1 MNKEN
6 LTEIT
11 YGCDPEFF
19 VSQGG
24 VYMPAEITG
33 VVGTKKKPMALPSGG
48 AVQID
53 GCALEFNIAPA
64 KDVDE
69 FDKNIEMTLCDIRK
83 IVSEDIEFDFRSDVT
98 FTESAWEKVSEV
110 NKELGCEPD
119 YDAYTRSAK
128 TPPAGSA
135 EKPFRTAAGHI
146 HIGFTKADPADPKH
160 IFDCSMITMFLDQY
174 VAYIEAAW
182 SKPSKRKELYGSL
195 GSFRPKP
202 YGLEYRVLGND
213 WVSDKTVRRFVFALV
228 DAVVKKALSGSWTY
242 PPRTTAPSTY
252 NHEGINPNNFLS
264 SIYGGMYA
272 TEEVFNYACEM
283 LLQNKVNGKL
293 GYYIREDSLT
303 YLHNI
308 FHNQLKS
315 PKYLQPLY
323 LRTREH
329 LRNAYK

>member
-19 VSQGG
+19 VSQNG

-69 FDKNIEMTLCDIRK
+69 FDKNIEMTLADIRK
-83 IVSEDIEFDFRSDVT
+83 IVSEDIAFDFRSDVM
-98 FTESAWEKVSEV
+98 FTKSAWEKVSEI

-146 HIGFTKADPADPKH
+146 HIGFTKADPSDPKH
-160 IFDCSMITMFLDQY
+160 IFDCAMIAMFLDRY
-174 VAYIEAAW
+174 VATIEAAW
-182 SKPSKRKELYGSL
+182 SVPSKRKELYGSL

-213 WVSDKTVRRFVFALV
+213 WVNDKIVRRFVFALV
-228 DAVVKKALSGSWTY
+228 DAVVKKALSGTWVY
-242 PPRTTAPSTY
+242 PPASAPPACYS
-252 NHEGINPNNFLS
+252 HHSINPCQFIS
-264 SIYGGMYA
+264 HISGGSFA
-272 TEEVFNYACEM
+272 TEELFNYTCEM
-283 LLQNKVNGKL
+283 IFNGKVK
-293 GYYIREDSLT
+293 GFMGSYASYDAQT
-303 YLHNI
+303 YLNRVFDQI
-308 FHNQLKS
+308 RQ
-315 PKYLQPLY
+315 PEYLNPVKNRAIGY
-323 LRTREH
+323 LR
-329 LRNAYK
+329 NNY